1 MIYVDAREGLSGDT
15 LVSGMLGLLEEQ
27 ERKRT
32 AARMRAAASAHGLD
46 LVLLQIEDTHE
57 SGLGISYKEL
67 KMRMGRRAGYN
78 ECFSMLA
85 KMEEFLGF
93 SSPTSCGILG
103 LIFEAEGKAHGTAP
117 TEVHLHEIGR
127 PQAILNIAAIG
138 HISWRLV
145 ELGGGPFVCSAIT
158 TGKGV
163 LKMSHGAV
171 SVPAPA
177 AQQLLTNM
185 MHTPGDEQG
194 ERATPTGIAAIKT
207 LIRYQSDEIPTTF
220 AKRSVGFGT
229 KRFGDRLGRTAF
241 LWV

>member
-1 MIYVDAREGLSGDT
+1 MLYVDAREGLSGDT

-32 AARMRAAASAHGLD
+32 AARMRAAASAHELD
-46 LVLLQIEDTHE
+46 FELLQIEDAAE

-67 KMRMGRRAGYN
+67 EMRASHRAGYN

-85 KMEEFLGF
+85 NMEEFLGF
-93 SSPTSCGILG
+93 SSPTSSGILG

-117 TEVHLHEIGR
+117 TDVHLHEIGR

-138 HISWRLV
+138 HIAWRLV
-145 ELGGGPFVCSAIT
+145 ELGGGPFVCSTIT
-158 TGKGV
+158 TGRGV
-163 LKMSHGAV
+163 LKMSHGTV
-171 SVPAPA
+171 NVPAPA
-177 AQQLLTNM
+177 AQELLTDM
-185 MHTPGDEQG
+185 MHVPGDEQG

-207 LIRYQSDEIPTTF
+207 LIRYQSDQLPEVF

-229 KRFGDRLGRTAF
+229 KRFGSRLGRTAF

>member
-15 LVSGMLGLLEEQ
+15 LVTGMLGLLEEQ
-27 ERKRT
+27 ERLRT

-46 LVLLQIEDTHE
+46 FELLQIADATEA
-57 SGLGISYKEL
+57 GLGIAYKEL
-67 KMRMGRRAGYN
+67 KVRVGRRAGYD

-93 SSPTSCGILG
+93 SSPTSSGILG
-103 LIFEAEGKAHGTAP
+103 LIFEAEGKAHGTPPAD
-117 TEVHLHEIGR
+117 VHLHEIGR

-138 HISWRLV
+138 HLSWRLV
-145 ELGGGPFVCSAIT
+145 ELGGGPFVCSTIT

-163 LKMSHGAV
+163 LKMSHGTV
-171 SVPAPA
+171 NLPAPA

-185 MHTPGDEQG
+185 THTPGDEPG
-194 ERATPTGIAAIKT
+194 ERATPTGIAAIKA
-207 LIRYQSDEIPTTF
+207 LIRYQSDDVPTIF
-220 AKRSVGFGT
+220 AKKSVGFGT
-229 KRFGDRLGRTAF
+229 KRFGGRLGRTAF